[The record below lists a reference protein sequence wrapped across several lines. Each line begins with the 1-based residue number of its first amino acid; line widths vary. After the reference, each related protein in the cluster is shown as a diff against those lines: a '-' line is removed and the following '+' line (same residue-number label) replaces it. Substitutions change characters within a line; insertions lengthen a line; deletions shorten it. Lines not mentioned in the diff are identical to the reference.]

1 MIMKA
6 IPVTVAVMGL
16 VCVGACKAP
25 ETTNRFDS
33 GDLLLSTPFQMSAT
47 REDRE
52 LTQSLGAV
60 SMKDQLRPG
69 QELQFSDHARRI
81 IAAYAN

>member
-6 IPVTVAVMGL
+6 IPVTVAVIGL

-25 ETTNRFDS
+25 ETTSRLDS
-33 GDLLLSTPFQMSAT
+33 GDLLFSTPFQMSAT

-69 QELQFSDHARRI
+69 HELQFSDNARRI